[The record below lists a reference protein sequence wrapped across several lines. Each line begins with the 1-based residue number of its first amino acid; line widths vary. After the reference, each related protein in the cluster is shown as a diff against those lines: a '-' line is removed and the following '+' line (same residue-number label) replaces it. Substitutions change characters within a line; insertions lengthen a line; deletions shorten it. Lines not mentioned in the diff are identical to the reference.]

1 MSQKNNCE
9 FCQIIDKKAEAK
21 RVFEDEKALAILSPH
36 PCCAGHI
43 LLMPKEHFSI
53 IEQVP
58 DYLIAHLSKIVN
70 KISIA
75 VFEILQAK
83 GTNVLIQNGVAA
95 GQKTNHFMIHIIPRK
110 ENDGFNF
117 QWQPKQLNEEQMSTI
132 ELNLKEVTKGIGEFE
147 KEENK
152 PVKLDSEIEKIN
164 KEDNY
169 LIKQLNRIP

>member
-169 LIKQLNRIP
+169 LIKQLDRIP

>member
-43 LLMPKEHFSI
+43 LLMPKEHYSI

>member
-1 MSQKNNCE
+1 MNQNKNCE
-9 FCQIIDKKAEAK
+9 FCQIINKKADAK
-21 RVFEDEKALAILSPH
+21 RIFEDEKALAILSPH

-43 LLMPKEHFSI
+43 LLMPKEHFLI

-58 DYLIAHLSKIVN
+58 DYLIAHLSKIAN

-110 ENDGFNF
+110 ENDGLDF

-132 ELNLKEVTKGIGEFE
+132 ELNLKEATKGIGEFE